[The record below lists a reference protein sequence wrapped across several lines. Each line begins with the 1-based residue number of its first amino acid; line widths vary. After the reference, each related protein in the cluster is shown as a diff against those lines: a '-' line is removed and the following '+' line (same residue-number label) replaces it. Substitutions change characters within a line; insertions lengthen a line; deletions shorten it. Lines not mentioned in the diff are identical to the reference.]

1 MFSSTSCFCYSINP
15 DVRSSSARV
24 ECILCG
30 HNLLDAL
37 MWMYGRRVIQTL
49 DSGMMK
55 GRCRTWAFLS
65 ISLDASKVSTFKTK
79 LLRTSLHML
88 DRTSPCLTSDLLH
101 HLLLAARSDI
111 SGCRL
116 LAQAGSG

>member
-1 MFSSTSCFCYSINP
+1 MFSSTFCFCYVMNP

-24 ECILCG
+24 GCILCG

-49 DSGMMK
+49 DFGMMK

-65 ISLDASKVSTFKTK
+65 ISLDASKVST
-79 LLRTSLHML
+79 L
-88 DRTSPCLTSDLLH
+88 DQV
-101 HLLLAARSDI
+101 AAHFPAYVGPYQPLPHI
-111 SGCRL
+111 
-116 LAQAGSG
+116 